1 MLLYTIK
8 LYYYACYISVAYL
21 RAEIVLLEHIAL
33 ASTPICSSPSSFE
46 SKLYSYGIITIYSY
60 GKQYIYIN
68 LHKMFN
74 SERSLDNT

>member
-1 MLLYTIK
+1 MLLHTIK
-8 LYYYACYISVAYL
+8 VISVAYL

-33 ASTPICSSPSSFE
+33 ANTPICSSPSSFE
-46 SKLYSYGIITIYSY
+46 SKLYSYRIIIIVMVA
-60 GKQYIYIN
+60 KQY